1 MFKSNHQPC
10 IMYLYAKFKDEI
22 SDNNKIIYELI
33 NVLDILC
40 GGHLHGENAVQ
51 YISNSCFCFND

>member
-1 MFKSNHQPC
+1 MFKSNHQPR
-10 IMYLYAKFKDEI
+10 IMYLYAKFKEEI

-51 YISNSCFCFND
+51 YF